1 MAVSTSTESLSLG
14 TISSMD
20 SNSSSDGSSGVG
32 GSSSLMSE
40 GTSMWDELLE
50 MDESSA
56 YGEVAEDPE
65 QEVVKAHGQKDSIMF
80 LVDCSP
86 VMFVENASGEVPFD
100 NAIKCAIATLTDK
113 IISNENDLVGVCLYG
128 TRNKHE
134 DGSFE
139 GVYLLQGLEPPDA
152 QKILQL
158 EALLSTRDFESS
170 FGGSFEGE
178 FPFAEALWAMSSIF
192 TGHAVAK
199 AGTKRVFLFTNEDN
213 PNAEQEGMR
222 ERSITRGRDLAQV
235 HISIELFCMN
245 KPGDHQFDPSLFYE
259 QIIAVDE
266 DEDSGERLV
275 LGVAAKF
282 EELQARVR
290 RKEFKKRAL
299 GRIPLRIGTELE
311 VGLRIYNLQQRASK
325 GSYVLLDNQHNQPV
339 RSSTRWLCER
349 TGTVLAPSQIARTYP
364 LGGVDLEFTTE
375 EMASIK
381 AIDQPGLQLMGFKPR
396 AALKPYHNVRHASFV
411 YPDDTTVL
419 GSSQAFGAL
428 LEKMLELDQI
438 GVGRLTPRRNQ
449 APRMVA
455 LLPQRETADD
465 DGTQLFP
472 PGWHVIYLPFADDI
486 RTLELPPSVPF
497 DAEDVKTAKAM
508 IKKLRIRFDSSR
520 FEDPA
525 LQRHYANLQAL
536 ALDRDDVEE
545 VPDHTLPDLDG
556 MAKYAELM
564 QAFNRRVF
572 GSDEPPQSAAATVG
586 SKRRTPGASSTLV
599 TGAASKRTKVDAGD
613 IDWEKMS
620 AAQVQKQTI
629 PVLKEFLRSRKIRF
643 DSGARKAAL
652 VELALQTLN
661 L

>member
-1 MAVSTSTESLSLG
+1 MASTSSSSSTTDSLSLG
-14 TISSMD
+14 NLSTLGSESAASS
-20 SNSSSDGSSGVG
+20 SNSSGGAGSLLAG
-32 GSSSLMSE
+32 GSSL
-40 GTSMWDELLE
+40 WDELLD

-56 YGEVAEDPE
+56 YGEAADPE
-65 QEVVKAHGQKDSIMF
+65 QAVVRAHGQKDSIMF
-80 LVDCSP
+80 LVDCTP
-86 VMFVENASGEVPFD
+86 VMFAENAAGEVPFD

-128 TRNKHE
+128 TRRKHE
-134 DGSFE
+134 DGSFD

-158 EALLSTRDFESS
+158 EALLGTRDYESS
-170 FGGSFEGE
+170 FGGSYEGE
-178 FPFAEALWAMSSIF
+178 FPFAEALWAVSSIF

-213 PNAEQEGMR
+213 PNAGQPGMR

-235 HISIELFCMN
+235 QISIELFCMN

-266 DEDSGERLV
+266 EEDSERLV
-275 LGVAAKF
+275 LGAAAKF

-311 VGLRIYNLQQRASK
+311 VGLRIYNLQQTATK
-325 GSYVLLDNQHNQPV
+325 GSYTLLDNVSNQPV
-339 RSSTRWLCER
+339 KSTTKWVCEH
-349 TGTVLAPSQIARTYP
+349 TGTVLQPQQIARVYP

-375 EMASIK
+375 ELAQIK

-396 AALKPYHNVRHASFV
+396 SSLKAYHNVRHASFV
-411 YPDDTTVL
+411 YPDDTTVQ

-428 LEKMLELDQI
+428 LEKMLELNQI
-438 GVGRLTPRRNQ
+438 GIGRLTPRRNQ

-486 RTLELPPSVPF
+486 RTLELPPPGVF
-497 DAEDVKTAKAM
+497 DADDVKAAKAM

-520 FEDPA
+520 FENPA

-536 ALDRDDVEE
+536 ALDRDDVDE
-545 VPDHTLPDLDG
+545 VPDHTLPDLEG
-556 MAKYAELM
+556 MAKYKELM
-564 QAFNRRVF
+564 EAFNRRIY
-572 GSDEPPQSAAATVG
+572 DSAEAPAASSSVG
-586 SKRRTPGASSTLV
+586 SKRRTPAVSS
-599 TGAASKRTKVDAGD
+599 ASKRPRVAAAD
-613 IDWEKMS
+613 IDWDQMS
-620 AAQVQKQTI
+620 PSLVQKQTVAVLRGFLCDRKVHI
-629 PVLKEFLRSRKIRF
+629 PS
-643 DSGARKAAL
+643 STRKAAL
-652 VELALQTLN
+652 VELALQTLGR
-661 L
+661 